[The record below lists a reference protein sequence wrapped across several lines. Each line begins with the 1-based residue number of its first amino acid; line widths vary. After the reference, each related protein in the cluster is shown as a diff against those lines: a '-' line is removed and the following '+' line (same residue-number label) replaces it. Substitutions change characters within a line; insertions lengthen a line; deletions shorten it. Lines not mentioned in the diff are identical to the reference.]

1 MDIKINY
8 DAIFANTETGEC
20 IEIEKGTKIV
30 SPQRQEEIKEYAQKN
45 K

>member
-1 MDIKINY
+1 MDTKINY
-8 DAIFANTETGEC
+8 DAILTDVETGEC

-30 SPQRQEEIKEYAQKN
+30 SPQRQEQMKEYAQKN